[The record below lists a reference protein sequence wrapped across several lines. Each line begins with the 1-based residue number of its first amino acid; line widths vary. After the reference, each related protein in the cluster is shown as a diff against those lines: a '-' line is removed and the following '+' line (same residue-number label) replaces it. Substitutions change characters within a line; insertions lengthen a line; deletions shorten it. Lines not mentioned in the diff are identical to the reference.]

1 MPTHV
6 IEKSVFDTSRIEE
19 RLRYDVWRES
29 ISCVFDVDAPR
40 ENRDPRRFNVTI
52 NALRVGDLML
62 SDMRSVAQFWQRRA
76 VEIARD
82 GLDHFMFQL
91 FLEGSAAWEDRY
103 GQHTARA
110 GDILVFDLAREMQSV
125 TTDLRHLTLIIPR
138 HHIVPLLNHPDQHNM
153 RILPASMPIVQMLAE
168 YIMLLNRNLPLI
180 DKVDGNDLMPA
191 VTAMVASCLNSFGPV
206 GRNAGASTNDDLVN
220 FRIRSFIR
228 QNLGNPDLDVNRICD
243 ACGIS
248 RSALYRLFQEEGGV
262 RHFLR
267 EQRLDKA
274 MRDLL
279 AQSDT
284 QIAVIARENG
294 FSHANDFSRAFRRRF
309 GMTPRELRSSRMD
322 HDTGRYVS
330 SRKTGPEYENWLRK
344 LGVTIDTAF

>member
-1 MPTHV
+1 MPAHV
-6 IEKSVFDTSRIEE
+6 IEKSVFDTSRIAE
-19 RLRYDVWRES
+19 RMRYDVWRES
-29 ISCVFDVDAPR
+29 ISCIFDVDASR
-40 ENRDPRRFNVTI
+40 ENRDPHRFNVTI
-52 NALRVGDLML
+52 NALRVGDLIL
-62 SDMRSVAQFWQRRA
+62 SDMRSVAQSWQRRA

-103 GQHTARA
+103 GQRIARA

-153 RILPASMPIVQMLAE
+153 RVLSASKPIVQMLAE
-168 YIMLLNRNLPLI
+168 YILLLNRNLPLI
-180 DKVDGNDLMPA
+180 DKLDGKDLMPA
-191 VTAMVASCLNSFGPV
+191 VTAMVASCLNSFGPI
-206 GRNAGASTNDDLVN
+206 GRNAAASANDDLAD

-228 QNLGNPDLDVNRICD
+228 QNLGNPDLDVNQICD

-279 AQSDT
+279 SQSAK

-294 FSHANDFSRAFRRRF
+294 FSHANDFSRAFRRRY
-309 GMTPRELRSSRMD
+309 GMTPRELRGSRMEYD
-322 HDTGRYVS
+322 KGAHASSHDAGR
-330 SRKTGPEYENWLRK
+330 EYEDWLRQI
-344 LGVTIDTAF
+344 GANTQTRF